1 VSRLLE
7 FAGLDGFVELCA
19 PTTLTDPPELAPEPV
34 PVPVP
39 WGYRVVGAELALR
52 HPFGGESEFYRH
64 GWNSW
69 SPTGWTRLDGPT
81 LGIRD
86 SPGRLL
92 TADDASLETVDS
104 HSGSAVGA
112 VTGTDGNVL
121 LLGALGLGSPRVG
134 ADATTLWGRA
144 GDSDAQWYL
153 AYGPELE
160 VFAEY
165 TRMLIERLGRRSGP
179 PGRVWCSWYSYFED
193 IDEELIDRTVTDLAG
208 YPFDVVQLD
217 DGWETLVGDWT
228 ANARF
233 PSGMRRTAERIA
245 DAGFR
250 PGLWL
255 APLIALPGS
264 EITRTRPDL
273 LVHDENGAPAVA
285 GHNWGS
291 HYFALD
297 TTSPEVVDHL
307 REVFERVTGWG
318 FSYLKLDFM
327 YAGAI
332 LGVRGT
338 DLPREAVYRQAIE
351 HIRSAVGDDVYLLG
365 CGVPMI
371 PSVGVFDGVRV
382 GPDVAAYWDN
392 EERSND
398 PSGSGAR
405 NSLVNSLNR
414 AWMRGLYDVDPDVV
428 SFRSRRTLLGPLELG
443 ALQDVA
449 EALQFRSTSDP
460 ISWLD
465 EAERAQ
471 LVAYLSTDHHVEQ
484 LGRYRYRLGERVV
497 DFTGVIDGSSGLGR
511 GASIG

>member
-1 VSRLLE
+1 MQLLD
-7 FAGLDGFVELCA
+7 FDGLAVPAKLVA
-19 PTTLTDPPELAPEPV
+19 PPERTH
-34 PVPVP
+34 
-39 WGYRVVGAELALR
+39 WGYRVVGGELALL
-52 HPFGGESEFYRH
+52 HPFGGEAEFYRH

-69 SPTGWTRLDGPT
+69 SPTGWVRLEGAT

-92 TADDASLETVDS
+92 TADDASLETPHA

-112 VTGTDGNVL
+112 VTGVDGNVL
-121 LLGALGLGSPRVG
+121 LLGALGFGSPRVG
-134 ADATTLWGRA
+134 ADTNTLWGRA
-144 GDSDAQWYL
+144 ESPSTEWYL

-165 TRMLIERLGRRSGP
+165 ARMLAERLGRRTAY

-193 IDEELIDRTVTDLAG
+193 IDEDLIASTVTELAG
-208 YPFDVVQLD
+208 YSFDVVQLD

-228 ANARF
+228 ANSRF
-233 PSGMRRTAERIA
+233 PSGMRHTAERIEA
-245 DAGFR
+245 AGFR

-264 EITRTRPDL
+264 EIARTRPDL
-273 LVHDENGAPAVA
+273 LVHDEHGVPAVA

-291 HYFALD
+291 HYFPLD
-297 TTSPEVVDHL
+297 TTRPEVADHL

-332 LGVRGT
+332 PGLRSTGT
-338 DLPREAVYRQAIE
+338 QRELVYRQAIE
-351 HIRSAVGDDVYLLG
+351 HIRTVVGDGVYLLG
-365 CGVPMI
+365 CGMPMI
-371 PSVGVFDGVRV
+371 PSVGVFDGARV

-414 AWMRGLYDVDPDVV
+414 SWMRGLYDVDPDVV
-428 SFRSRRTLLGPLELG
+428 SFRSRRTLLGPLELS

-449 EALQFRSTSDP
+449 EALRFKSTSDP

-465 EAERAQ
+465 AAEREQ
-471 LVAYLSTDHHVEQ
+471 LVAYLSRDPEVEQ
-484 LGRYRYRLGERVV
+484 LGRYRYRLDERLV
-497 DFTGVIDGSSGLGR
+497 DFTGVIDGSSEIGR